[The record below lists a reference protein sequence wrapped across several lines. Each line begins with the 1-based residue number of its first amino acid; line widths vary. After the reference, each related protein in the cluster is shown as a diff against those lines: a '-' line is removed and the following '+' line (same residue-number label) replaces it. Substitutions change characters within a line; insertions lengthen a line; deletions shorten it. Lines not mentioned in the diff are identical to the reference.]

1 MNRNLTNVPFHL
13 MRRLF
18 LEHTSQWQQSLNE
31 LTKPQYAVLCAVD
44 EQPGIEQMELMEV
57 SVSTKATLAE
67 LLLRM
72 EKKGLVRREQGAHD
86 KRRRLIYL
94 TDAGKQMLDEA
105 KPSADR
111 VDAAF
116 LNRLSEQEHQELIRL
131 LQKML
136 S

>member
-1 MNRNLTNVPFHL
+1 MNKNLTNVPFHL

-18 LEHTSQWQQSLNE
+18 LEHTSQWQQSLSE

-44 EQPGIEQMELMEV
+44 EQPGIEQMDLMEV

-72 EKKGLVRREQGAHD
+72 EKKGLVRREQGTYD
-86 KRRRLIYL
+86 RRRRHIYL
-94 TDAGKQMLDEA
+94 TDAGKKVLEEA
-105 KPSADR
+105 KPAAGR

-116 LNRLSEQEHQELIRL
+116 LNRLSEQEQQELIRL

-136 S
+136 G